1 MGVQEKKKRMD
12 ELEKSLAA
20 VEEELSLKRTEV
32 RTRERG
38 GRGRR
43 EGEKEQ
49 RKRRRWE
56 RGEKRKKGKRERG
69 ERGRRERGESHWLFF
84 LSQHST
90 SMTEQKKQFEALI
103 EQQRKVG
110 Q

>member
-38 GRGRR
+38 GRGGGGGKGTKKEEEKGERR
-43 EGEKEQ
+43 EEKEGEKGE
-49 RKRRRWE
+49 RREE
-56 RGEKRKKGKRERG
+56 RGGEGRE
-69 ERGRRERGESHWLFF
+69 ERVIGSFSYR
-84 LSQHST
+84 ST
-90 SMTEQKKQFEALI
+90 PPQ
-103 EQQRKVG
+103 
-110 Q
+110 

>member
-38 GRGRR
+38 GRGGGGGGKGTKKEEEKGERREEKEGEKGERR
-43 EGEKEQ
+43 EGEK
-49 RKRRRWE
+49 
-56 RGEKRKKGKRERG
+56 G
-69 ERGRRERGESHWLFF
+69 ERRESLALF
-84 LSQHST
+84 LIA
-90 SMTEQKKQFEALI
+90 ALHLNDGAEETI
-103 EQQRKVG
+103 
-110 Q
+110 

>member
-38 GRGRR
+38 GRGGGERNKERGGEGR
-43 EGEKEQ
+43 E
-49 RKRRRWE
+49 E
-56 RGEKRKKGKRERG
+56 RGERRGKGREERG

>member
-38 GRGRR
+38 GRGGGKGTKKEEEKGERR
-43 EGEKEQ
+43 EEKEGEKGE
-49 RKRRRWE
+49 RREE
-56 RGEKRKKGKRERG
+56 RGGEGRE
-69 ERGRRERGESHWLFF
+69 ERVIGSFSYR
-84 LSQHST
+84 ST
-90 SMTEQKKQFEALI
+90 PPQ
-103 EQQRKVG
+103 
-110 Q
+110 

>member
-38 GRGRR
+38 GRGGGGRNKERGGEGR
-43 EGEKEQ
+43 E
-49 RKRRRWE
+49 E
-56 RGEKRKKGKRERG
+56 RGERRGKGREERG